1 MKKKVNVGFMIGV
14 LVLAVI
20 LTFNV
25 TYVLVWHV
33 FSDRIQNLSAREAA
47 FSKISEICAYID
59 EFFIGE
65 YDEKT
70 LLEGISDGYIGALGD
85 YSSYYLTKEE
95 AQARLSGA
103 DSGYTGIGIVS
114 SYDRENAGIRILQ
127 MPEGSSAQEHGL
139 AVLDCIVAVDGM
151 PVNTVGYESALEM
164 IRGEE
169 GTEVALTV
177 YRQTTGERFNVIV
190 RRGAVVT
197 EQTLVCRMLDD
208 VTGYIKLD
216 NFDEGVDAVFSIV
229 YADLRNRGME
239 RLVLDLRMN
248 PGGYMEQVCAIADL
262 FLEKGKV
269 IYKER
274 DYSGS
279 VEVHYAEEGAE
290 TVEIVLLIN
299 EFTAGGAEYFAAA
312 LAENGRAQVVGSTS
326 AGIGYAQSSIELS
339 DGSVLMLSTTEY
351 LTAKGNSLQGI
362 GYTPKIQMQ
371 IDIDELYE
379 VLTLTDPADRQ
390 LDAAYAALK
399 KD

>member
-1 MKKKVNVGFMIGV
+1 MKKKVNVGFMAGV

-25 TYVLVWHV
+25 TYVLVWHS
-33 FSDRIQNLSAREAA
+33 FSDRIQNLSAREAS

-65 YDEKT
+65 YDEKK
-70 LLEGISDGYIGALGD
+70 LLEGISDGYVGALGD
-85 YSSYYLTKEE
+85 FSSYYLTKEE
-95 AQARLSGA
+95 AQALLSGA
-103 DSGYTGIGIVS
+103 DSGYTGIGIIS
-114 SYDRENAGIRILQ
+114 SYDQDNAGIRILQ

-139 AVLDCIVAVDGM
+139 EVLDCIVAVDGM

-177 YRQTTGERFNVIV
+177 YRQITGERFNVIV

-197 EQTLVCRMLDD
+197 QQAIACRMLDD
-208 VTGYIKLD
+208 VTGYIRLD
-216 NFDEGVDAVFSIV
+216 NFDEGVDAAFSAA
-229 YADLRNRGME
+229 YADLRNQGME

-248 PGGYMEQVCAIADL
+248 PGGYMEQVCAIADQ
-262 FLEKGKV
+262 FLEKGQI

-274 DYSGS
+274 DYSGN
-279 VEVHYAEEGAE
+279 VVVHYAAEGAE
-290 TVEIVLLIN
+290 TIDIAVLIN

-312 LAENGRAQVVGSTS
+312 LAENGRAKVVGSVS
-326 AGIGYAQSSIELS
+326 AGVGYAQSSIELS
-339 DGSVLMLSTTEY
+339 DGSVLVLSTTEY
-351 LTAKGNSLQGI
+351 LTAKGNSLQGT
-362 GYTPKIQMQ
+362 GYAPDVEQVM
-371 IDIDELYE
+371 DIDELYE

-390 LDAAYAALK
+390 LDAACAALK
-399 KD
+399 NG